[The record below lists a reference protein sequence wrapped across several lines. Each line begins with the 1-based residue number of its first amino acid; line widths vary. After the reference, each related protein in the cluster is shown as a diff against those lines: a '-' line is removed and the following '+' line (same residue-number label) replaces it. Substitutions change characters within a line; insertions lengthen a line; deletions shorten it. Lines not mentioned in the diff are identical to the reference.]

1 MSHEQRTVR
10 EAVGAGV
17 ELTEPTTA
25 GNYYM
30 VERDTDQ
37 NPKAWLR
44 SDTVA
49 ELEEWR

>member
-1 MSHEQRTVR
+1 MTNDQLTVR

-37 NPKAWLR
+37 NPTAWLR
-44 SDTVA
+44 SGTVA
-49 ELEEWR
+49 DLTEWL